1 MSVKHDWM
9 KNVRMKKIAF
19 IALFLGLVFG
29 PGSAQRPA
37 GTAGAQ
43 PEALKF
49 RFLGPAVGN
58 RISAAAGIPG
68 NPNTYYVGAAA
79 GGVWKSVNG
88 GTSWVPI
95 SDDQIPVGAIG
106 SLAVAAS
113 NPDIVWAGTGDS
125 WPIRDADVM
134 GDGIYK
140 SVDAGKTW
148 THMGL
153 TETARI
159 GRIII
164 HPANP
169 NIVYAAALGRLTG
182 PQEERGV
189 FRTTDGGKTWTR
201 VLFVD
206 PNTGCSGLAMDPN
219 NPQVLFAGMWQAEM
233 HTWAMF
239 SGGPSSGVFM
249 SRDGG
254 TTWKRLEGRGLPKP
268 PVGKIDVAVAARN
281 SKRVYALIQTA
292 DQGSIWRS
300 DDGGES
306 WRVMSWQR
314 ALIGRAGFYIRL
326 AISPSNPDEVL
337 VANSS
342 FHISAD
348 GGKSFRS
355 MGWGGDNHDI
365 WIDPKNADR
374 ILVTNDG
381 GMFMTL
387 DHGKTSNRVTLPIA
401 QLYHF
406 ATDNDV
412 PYRVYTNMQDNGT
425 MRGLSTTPESGP
437 NVPAAAPAGG
447 GFGGGRQAAG
457 GVWDHGLGGCESG
470 FTIPDPTDSNI
481 VWSSCYGFELTRYD
495 FRTKLARSVSPVQHT
510 LDSEPN
516 KLKYRAHWT
525 PPIAID
531 PFDHNTVYFGAQV
544 IFRTTNAGRSWSV
557 ISPDLSTQDPRY
569 IVSSGGIV
577 GDNLGQ
583 FYGEVIFAIA
593 PSPVK
598 KGLIWAGTNDGKVWL
613 TKNGGGKWID
623 VTRNIQGVPAWGTI
637 SKIDAS
643 AVDAATAYIAVDLH
657 LMDNRDPWVFKTA
670 DYGATWTNITG
681 DLPHGHPLDYIRVVT
696 ENPNRKGMLFAGSGR
711 ALYYSM
717 NDGQSWKRLKDGLP
731 PAPISW
737 VIVQK
742 QTHDLAVSTYGRG
755 IYIMED
761 ITPLEQGFK
770 EGGPASD
777 PKLAEPRP
785 AYRLVRGGSALF
797 HYALPA
803 APKDP
808 VQLEIL
814 DASGTVIRKL
824 AAAQA
829 RAGLNRFSWDLRHEP
844 PRPVGLRT
852 TPPRNPH
859 VWEEPRFQNATTRP
873 ITHWGIAQ
881 AQVGPIAVPGS
892 YSARMTVDGQVLTQP
907 LVLLLPPGNTGTEA
921 DIRSSVKLQLRV
933 RDDLNIVSDMTN
945 QIEWLRRQLEDARKP
960 LAAQPGREAPVKAI
974 DDFEAKMLAVEDLLI
989 SRSEALS
996 DDKYYQEA
1004 YKLYLNLIWL
1014 SGEIGTGAGD
1024 VAGSADFGPTD
1035 TATTL
1040 VANLEREL
1048 DAAQEA
1054 YRVLIDKDV
1063 PAFNKANEGSGI
1075 PALKMTGAPAPT
1087 VMQFPGR

>member
-1 MSVKHDWM
+1 MSLNIERIIKMGFVVLW
-9 KNVRMKKIAF
+9 
-19 IALFLGLVFG
+19 LGFVFTSG
-29 PGSAQRPA
+29 TAQRA
-37 GTAGAQ
+37 VGQAEGA
-43 PEALKF
+43 PEPLKF

-68 NPNTYYVGAAA
+68 DPSTYYVGAAS
-79 GGVWKSVNG
+79 GGVWKSTNG

-113 NPDIVWAGTGDS
+113 NPGIVWAGTGDS
-125 WPIRDADVM
+125 WPIRDADIM

-148 THMGL
+148 AHMGL
-153 TETARI
+153 AETGRI

-169 NIVYAAALGRLTG
+169 NIVFAAALGRLTG

-189 FRTTDGGKTWTR
+189 FRTIDGGKTWSR
-201 VLFVD
+201 ILFVD

-219 NPQVLFAGMWQAEM
+219 NPQVLFAGMWQVEM

-239 SGGPSSGVFM
+239 SGGPSSGVYM

-254 TTWKRLEGRGLPKP
+254 ATWKKLEGRGLPKP

-306 WRVMSWQR
+306 WKVMSWQR

-326 AISPSNPDEVL
+326 AVSPANPDEVL

-342 FHISAD
+342 FHISVD
-348 GGKSFRS
+348 GGKSFRT
-355 MGWGGDNHDI
+355 MPWGGDTHDI
-365 WIDPKNADR
+365 WVDPKNADR
-374 ILVTNDG
+374 ILVTHDG
-381 GMFMTL
+381 GMFMTT
-387 DHGKTSNRVTLPIA
+387 DHGKTSSRVTLPIA

-406 ATDNDV
+406 AVDNDI

-437 NVPAAAPAGG
+437 NVPAAAPSGG
-447 GFGGGRQAAG
+447 GFGGGRGAAVG
-457 GVWDHGLGGCESG
+457 IWDHGLGGCESG

-495 FRTKLARSVSPVQHT
+495 FRTKLARSISPVQHT
-510 LDSEPN
+510 LDSEPT

-525 PPIAID
+525 PPFAID
-531 PFDHNTVYFGAQV
+531 PFDPNTVYFGAQV
-544 IFRTTNAGRSWSV
+544 VFRTTNAGQSWKV
-557 ISPDLSTQDPRY
+557 ISPDLSTQDPKY

-583 FYGEVIFAIA
+583 FYGEVIYAIA

-623 VTRNIQGVPAWGTI
+623 VTGNIKGLPAWGTI

-643 AVDAATAYIAVDLH
+643 AHDAAAAYIAVDFH
-657 LMDNRDPWVFKTA
+657 LMGNRDPWVFKTV
-670 DYGATWTNITG
+670 DYGATWTKITG
-681 DLPHGHPLDYIRVVT
+681 DLPKGHPLDYIRVVT
-696 ENPNRKGMLFAGSGR
+696 ENPNKRGMLFAGSGR

-717 NDGQSWKRLKDGLP
+717 DDGLSWKRLKNGLP

-737 VIVQK
+737 IIVQK

-755 IYIMED
+755 IYIMDD
-761 ITPLEQGFK
+761 ITPLEQGRT
-770 EGGPASD
+770 EGSPADGPQ
-777 PKLAEPRP
+777 LVVPRP
-785 AYRLVRGGSALF
+785 AYRLVRGGSALLN
-797 HYALPA
+797 YVLPA
-803 APKDP
+803 APKNP

-814 DASGTVIRKL
+814 DGNGTVIRTL
-824 AAAQA
+824 PIAQG
-829 RAGLNRFSWDLRHEP
+829 RTGLNRASWDLRHESP
-844 PRPVGLRT
+844 QLVALRT
-852 TPPRNPH
+852 TPPRNPRI
-859 VWEEPRFQNATTRP
+859 WEEPRFQNATTRP
-873 ITHWGIAQ
+873 ISHWGIAQ
-881 AQVGPIAVPGS
+881 AQVGPIAAPGA
-892 YSARMTVDGQVLTQP
+892 YSVRMTVDGRASTQP
-907 LVLLLPPGNTGTEA
+907 LTVLLPPNNSGTEA
-921 DIRSSVKLQLRV
+921 DIRASVKLQLRV
-933 RDDLNIVSDMTN
+933 RADINLVSDMTN

-960 LAAQPGREAPVKAI
+960 LAAQPGREALVKVV
-974 DDFEAKMLAVEDLLI
+974 DEFDAKLLAVEDRLI

-1035 TATTL
+1035 TAQAL
-1040 VANLEREL
+1040 VADLEREL
-1048 DAAQEA
+1048 DTAQAA
-1054 YRVLIDKDV
+1054 YRALIETEV
-1063 PAFNKANEGSGI
+1063 PAFNRAAEGKGL

-1087 VMQFPGR
+1087 VFPTRGR